1 MQLLRIEGV
10 NLAHSIEDTEDL
22 STRRGGSL
30 MLLEVINKIGKQC
43 EKDLKPISTG
53 ASAGLFKVTGKL
65 DNAKGAIQ
73 SLLSQE
79 PYCYGTFV
87 LDTVQGEEARFP
99 TLERAAV
106 AANRWRQMQS
116 LSFSTAGLNSSVG
129 EVCTVDEVRPGNRT
143 DTVKGTQNQPV
154 SASVEARRKYGL
166 TAKRQ
171 FYHRLLDD
179 HGDHYASLRFTNDFE
194 EIADGKGLELEPA
207 TLNGKLALFYA
218 DGNDFGKIA
227 RSCEKPEALKDWD
240 DYIKGQRKILLT
252 KLLDH
257 AAKEKHWQTKV
268 EELRLETLLWG
279 GDELMFAV
287 PGWCGMELAR
297 LFLEQTQGMKYKV
310 KGKDKPL
317 THACGLVF
325 CHHQAP
331 ISRISHL
338 AKALAEKGKD
348 ANRETNSLNWL
359 VLESFDHTGS
369 GLDDYL
375 ERRFG
380 ETLVWSDL
388 ALDSTALD
396 ALVQDLPSLRKG
408 LPRSAI
414 VRITRAL
421 AERRAFDAEGE
432 EMPLIRRAR
441 QQVVEAGGENFKTP
455 WMPSTISSTGT
466 PVEAR
471 SENFK
476 TLWPKIHPKKTDWD
490 MAAASCDDLGAWIK
504 LAELWD
510 YCPDWKNGDQ
520 QGARS

>member
-10 NLAHSIEDTEDL
+10 NLAHSIDDTEDL
-22 STRRGGSL
+22 STRRGGGL
-30 MLLEVINKIGKQC
+30 MLLEVINEIEKQC
-43 EKDLKPISTG
+43 GKDLKRISTG
-53 ASAGLFKVTGKL
+53 ASAGLFEVTGNV
-65 DNAKGAIQ
+65 DVAKSAIQ

-87 LDTVQGEEARFP
+87 VDGVQSGDGFP
-99 TLERAAV
+99 ALERAAV

-116 LSFSTAGLNSSVG
+116 LSFSPMGLKSHKGEVCEVG
-129 EVCTVDEVRPGNRT
+129 EVRPAQRT
-143 DTVKGTQNQPV
+143 MNMKGKAQQV
-154 SASVEARRKYGL
+154 STSVQARRKHGVRS
-166 TAKRQ
+166 KRD
-171 FYHRLLDD
+171 FYKPTLEKSRHPRSKL
-179 HGDHYASLRFTNDFE
+179 ARDFE
-194 EIADGKGLELEPA
+194 EIATKPKVEPHPK
-207 TLNGKLALFYA
+207 TLKGKLAVFYA
-218 DGNDFGKIA
+218 DGNNFGAIA
-227 RSCEKPEALKDWD
+227 RGCQRPEDLRSWD
-240 DYIKGQRKILLT
+240 TYIKGQREALLT

-257 AAKEKHWQTKV
+257 AASQGHWNNKEDKIC
-268 EELRLETLLWG
+268 LETLLWG

-287 PGWCGMELAR
+287 PGWCGMDLAHK
-297 LFLEQTQGMKYKV
+297 FFEQTQGIEYP
-310 KGKDKPL
+310 KDSGNRL

-338 AKALAEKGKD
+338 AKALAEKGKE
-348 ANRETNSLNWL
+348 ANREANSLNWL

-380 ETLVWSDL
+380 ETLGWSDL

-396 ALVQDLPSLRKG
+396 ALVQDLPSLRKE

-421 AERRAFDAEGE
+421 AERRAFNAEGE

-441 QQVVEAGGENFKTP
+441 QQVDEAGGENFK
-455 WMPSTISSTGT
+455 I
-466 PVEAR
+466 
-471 SENFK
+471 
-476 TLWPKIHPKKTDWD
+476 LWPKIHPKKTAWD

-510 YCPDWKNGDQ
+510 YCPDWNNSDQ
-520 QGARS
+520 QGAQS